1 MATRPFAFVST
12 LKTPAPP
19 PSSSAHPPP
28 LLRRLQTLTRA
39 LASSSSSSSSPQ
51 AMASPSPPA
60 KKASVPPSRCPA
72 SLFPPFRRV
81 WVGLLLLA
89 WLVLVP
95 IANGTEPMEAVI
107 TIDVLRRAGAEVAV
121 ASVEP
126 GSVQVAGAWGVKL
139 AADALLSDLADA
151 EFDLISLPVS
161 NLLRSPV
168 ASSGGMPGSSNLRDC
183 KLLENMVKQQAGKGK
198 LYAAIC
204 AAPAVALGSWESR
217 VQIDGNC
224 VTSRGPGTAMEYSV
238 VLVEQLYGK
247 EKADEV
253 AGPMVMRPQHGV
265 EFSIKE
271 FNSTSWNVGE
281 AHQILVPIANGTEEM
296 EATMI
301 IDILRRAK
309 ANVVVASL
317 EETLEV
323 VASRKV
329 KMIADVLFDDALT
342 QQYDL
347 ILLPGGLG
355 GSQAYAN
362 SDKLIGL
369 IKKQAEANKLYGA
382 ICASPA
388 IALEPHGLLK
398 GKKATSF
405 PAMWSKLSDQSEC
418 KNRIVVDGN
427 LITSQGPG
435 TSMEFSLAIVEK
447 LFGRERAIELAKTMV
462 FV

>member
-1 MATRPFAFVST
+1 MATRPLASALLFS
-12 LKTPAPP
+12 KTPRA
-19 PSSSAHPPP
+19 PSSSGSHHSPPSP
-28 LLRRLQTLTRA
+28 LVRRLQTLTRA
-39 LASSSSSSSSPQ
+39 LALASSSSQ
-51 AMASPSPPA
+51 AMASAPA
-60 KKASVPPSRCPA
+60 PKK
-72 SLFPPFRRV
+72 
-81 WVGLLLLA
+81 
-89 WLVLVP
+89 VLVP
-95 IANGTEPMEAVI
+95 VANGTEPMEAVI
-107 TIDVLRRAGAEVAV
+107 TIDVLRRAGADISVASV

-126 GSVQVAGAWGVKL
+126 GSATVAAAWGVKL
-139 AADALLSDLADA
+139 AADALLADIADA
-151 EFDLISLPVS
+151 EFDLISLP
-161 NLLRSPV
+161 
-168 ASSGGMPGSSNLRDC
+168 GGMPGSSTFRDC
-183 KLLENMVKQQAGKGK
+183 KLLENMVKKHVEKGK

-204 AAPAVALGSWESR
+204 AAPAMALGTWGLLNGLKATCYPSFMDKLPSEVHAVESR
-217 VQIDGNC
+217 VQIDGKC

-247 EKADEV
+247 EKAEEV
-253 AGPMVMRPQHGV
+253 AGPMVMRPQHGL
-265 EFSIKE
+265 EFSMKE
-271 FNSTSWNVGE
+271 LNSTSWNVGE
-281 AHQILVPIANGTEEM
+281 TPNILVPIANGSEEM

-317 EETLEV
+317 EDKLEV

-329 KMIADVLFDDALT
+329 KMVADVLLDDALK

-355 GSQAYAN
+355 GAEAYSK
-362 SDKLIGL
+362 SDKLMGL

-398 GKKATSF
+398 GKKATSY
-405 PAMWSKLSDQSEC
+405 PAMWSKLADQSEC
-418 KNRIVVDGN
+418 KNRVVVDGN

-447 LFGRERAIELAKTMV
+447 LFGRERAVELAKTMV
-462 FV
+462 FM

>member
-1 MATRPFAFVST
+1 MKEMATRPLASA
-12 LKTPAPP
+12 LPISKTPRA
-19 PSSSAHPPP
+19 PSSGSHHSPPP
-28 LLRRLQTLTRA
+28 LVRRLQTLARA
-39 LASSSSSSSSPQ
+39 LASSSPQ
-51 AMASPSPPA
+51 AMASAPA
-60 KKASVPPSRCPA
+60 PKK
-72 SLFPPFRRV
+72 
-81 WVGLLLLA
+81 
-89 WLVLVP
+89 VLVP
-95 IANGTEPMEAVI
+95 VANGTEPMEAVI
-107 TIDVLRRAGAEVAV
+107 TVDVLRRAGADVSV

-126 GSVQVAGAWGVKL
+126 GSATVAAAWGVKL
-139 AADALLSDLADA
+139 AADTLLADIADA
-151 EFDLISLPVS
+151 EFDLISL
-161 NLLRSPV
+161 
-168 ASSGGMPGSSNLRDC
+168 SGGMPGSSTFRDC
-183 KLLENMVKQQAGKGK
+183 KLLENMVKKQVEKGK

-204 AAPAVALGSWESR
+204 AAPAMALGTWGLLNGLKATCYPSFMDKLPSEVHAVESR
-217 VQIDGNC
+217 VQIDGKC

-247 EKADEV
+247 EKAEEV
-253 AGPMVMRPQHGV
+253 DGPMVMRPQHGV
-265 EFSIKE
+265 EFSMKE
-271 FNSTSWNVGE
+271 LNSTSWNVGE
-281 AHQILVPIANGTEEM
+281 TPNILVPIANGTEEM

-317 EETLEV
+317 EDKLEV

-329 KMIADVLFDDALT
+329 KMVADVLLDDALK

-355 GSQAYAN
+355 GAEAYSK
-362 SDKLIGL
+362 SDKLMGL

-398 GKKATSF
+398 GKKATSY
-405 PAMWSKLSDQSEC
+405 PAMWNKLADQSEC
-418 KNRIVVDGN
+418 KNRVVVDGN

-447 LFGRERAIELAKTMV
+447 LFGRERAVELAKTMV
-462 FV
+462 FI

>member
-1 MATRPFAFVST
+1 MATRPLAAST
-12 LKTPAPP
+12 LLPPLRFCSPLKTPPPSPP
-19 PSSSAHPPP
+19 PPH
-28 LLRRLQTLTRA
+28 LRRLQTLTRA
-39 LASSSSSSSSPQ
+39 LASSSS
-51 AMASPSPPA
+51 AMASPPA
-60 KKASVPPSRCPA
+60 KK
-72 SLFPPFRRV
+72 
-81 WVGLLLLA
+81 
-89 WLVLVP
+89 VLVP
-95 IANGTEPMEAVI
+95 IASGTEPMEAVI
-107 TIDVLRRAGAEVAV
+107 TVDVLRRAGADVSV
-121 ASVEP
+121 ASVDP
-126 GSVQVAGAWGVKL
+126 GSAQVGGAWGVKL
-139 AADALLSDLADA
+139 AADALLDDLADA
-151 EFDLISLPVS
+151 EFDLISLP
-161 NLLRSPV
+161 
-168 ASSGGMPGSSNLRDC
+168 GGMPGSSNLRDC
-183 KLLENMVKQQAGKGK
+183 KLLENMVKKHAGKGK

-204 AAPAVALGSWESR
+204 AAPAVALGSWGLLNGLKATCYPSFMDKLPSEVNAVESR

-265 EFSIKE
+265 EFSLKE
-271 FNSTSWNVGE
+271 LNSTSWNVGE
-281 AHQILVPIANGTEEM
+281 TPQILVPIANGTEEM

-317 EETLEV
+317 EETLEI

-329 KMIADVLFDDALT
+329 KMVADVLLDDALK

-355 GSQAYAN
+355 GAQAYAK

-405 PAMWSKLSDQSEC
+405 PGMWNKLSDQSEC
-418 KNRIVVDGN
+418 KNRVVVDGN

-447 LFGRERAIELAKTMV
+447 LFGRERAVELAKTMV
-462 FV
+462 FM